1 MPQEGLFAWFK
12 SSELGETGN
21 GGSKW
26 VSTVGDFTAQPT
38 SGTVQTVTST
48 GHGASAP
55 VRAVKGGTSSK
66 YTFGKI
72 LADKYTIC
80 SLTRYT
86 GSNKLR
92 ILTGGRTNWL
102 HGHHGNKAGVA
113 HYDGWLGKVE
123 NRVTPIDDWVVLCG
137 HSQALFLRGKKVAT
151 RSDQIAGNQAVVIHA
166 GPNFR
171 EKSDWAVAEVI
182 TWDRA
187 LSDKEMEDASAY
199 LQKILDDGEIHAFVL
214 LFELMRAI
222 SRCWDLALTW
232 HNDRTA

>member
-1 MPQEGLFAWFK
+1 MRSTGRGSAASMVPQEGLFAWFK

-55 VRAVKGGTSSK
+55 VRTVKGGTSSA

-80 SLTRYT
+80 SLSRYA
-86 GSNKLR
+86 GGNKQR
-92 ILTGGRTNWL
+92 ILTGGSTNWL
-102 HGHHGNKAGVA
+102 HGHWGGKAGVA
-113 HYDGWLGKVE
+113 HFDGWLGSLS
-123 NRVTPIDDWVVLCG
+123 NRVTPIDDWVLLCG
-137 HSQALFLRGKKVAT
+137 TSQALFLRGKKVAT
-151 RSDQIAGNQAVVIHA
+151 RSDQRAGNQAVVI
-166 GPNFR
+166 NTY

-199 LQKILDDGEIHAFVL
+199 LQTVLDGESRSAHL
-214 LFELMRAI
+214 LYLLL
-222 SRCWDLALTW
+222 SLL
-232 HNDRTA
+232 

>member
-1 MPQEGLFAWFK
+1 MVPQQGLFAWFK

-26 VSTVGDFTAQPT
+26 ASTVGDFTAQPT
-38 SGTVQTVTST
+38 KGTVKTVTST

-55 VRAVKGGTSSK
+55 VRTVKGGTSSE

-80 SLTRYT
+80 SLSRYA
-86 GSNKLR
+86 GSNRNR
-92 ILTGGRTNWL
+92 ILTGSRTNWL

-113 HYDGWLGKVE
+113 YYDGSLGSAS
-123 NRVTPIDDWVVLCG
+123 NRVTPVDDWVLLCG
-137 HSQALFLRGKKVAT
+137 HSQALFFRGKKVAT
-151 RSDQIAGNQAVVIHA
+151 RSNQIAGNQAVVINA
-166 GPNFR
+166 GKHI

-187 LSDKEMEDASAY
+187 LSDKEMEDASTY
-199 LQKILDDGEIHAFVL
+199 LQNVLDGE
-214 LFELMRAI
+214 
-222 SRCWDLALTW
+222 S
-232 HNDRTA
+232 